1 MEELQVKVDDYGD
14 DGAVGGVTVDSIVDN
29 GDNQA
34 IGHTYVDA
42 KAKQRWKM

>member
-34 IGHTYVDA
+34 IGTH
-42 KAKQRWKM
+42 M